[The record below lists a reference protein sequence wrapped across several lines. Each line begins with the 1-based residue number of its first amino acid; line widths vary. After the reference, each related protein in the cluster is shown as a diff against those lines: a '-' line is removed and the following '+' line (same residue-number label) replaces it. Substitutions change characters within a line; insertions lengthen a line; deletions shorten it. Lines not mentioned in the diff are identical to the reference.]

1 MSVSRTLT
9 ETAGSL
15 SNSKPG
21 KKSTIAIFFSELS
34 VRSAALV
41 LIIFLI
47 AAIFAPLI
55 SPYDPL
61 EHHRPEKFMAPCF
74 QYPFGTDEFGRDLLS
89 RVIFG
94 ARISLGSAAMAV
106 ILSMLVAVPIGL
118 VAGYFGSWVETVS
131 MRGMDVL
138 LAFPAILLAMG
149 IVTILGQNMLTPAFA
164 VTIVCIP
171 AVARIVR
178 AATLGV
184 RNLEFVQ
191 AATAMG
197 ATDRRILLL
206 TILPNTLAP
215 LFVQAIVNASR
226 AVLLESSLSFL
237 GLGVP
242 PPQASWGSLLSTGR
256 SFVYQAPWYGLFPG
270 VAIMAVLLSLNILAD
285 AWQDTS
291 DPVRRRARQLR
302 KVKR

>member
-21 KKSTIAIFFSELS
+21 EKSTIAIFFSELR

>member
-1 MSVSRTLT
+1 MSDSRFLPET
-9 ETAGSL
+9 E
-15 SNSKPG
+15 NSFASIKAR
-21 KKSTIAIFFSELS
+21 KKSVIGTFFSESS
-34 VRSAALV
+34 VRLAAFVLV
-41 LIIFLI
+41 VFLL
-47 AAIFAPLI
+47 AAIFAPFV

-61 EHHRPEKFMAPCF
+61 EHHRADKFFSPCL

-94 ARISLGSAAMAV
+94 ARISLGTAAIAV
-106 ILSMLVAVPIGL
+106 FFSMVIAVPIGL

-149 IVTILGQNMLTPAFA
+149 VVTVLGQNMLTPAVA

-197 ATDRRILLL
+197 ATDKRILLL

-256 SFVYQAPWYGLFPG
+256 SFVHQAPWYGLFPG
-270 VAIMAVLLSLNILAD
+270 MAIMAILLSLNILAD

-302 KVKR
+302 RVSR

>member
-21 KKSTIAIFFSELS
+21 KKSTIGIFFSEFS

-149 IVTILGQNMLTPAFA
+149 VVTILGQNMLTPAFA

>member
-1 MSVSRTLT
+1 
-9 ETAGSL
+9 
-15 SNSKPG
+15 
-21 KKSTIAIFFSELS
+21 
-34 VRSAALV
+34 
-41 LIIFLI
+41 
-47 AAIFAPLI
+47 
-55 SPYDPL
+55 
-61 EHHRPEKFMAPCF
+61 
-74 QYPFGTDEFGRDLLS
+74 
-89 RVIFG
+89 
-94 ARISLGSAAMAV
+94 
-106 ILSMLVAVPIGL
+106 MLVAVPIGL